1 MTIRT
6 TTRDACTIARAL
18 RNGEPFTTS
27 GALSGEAYPLIVE
40 GGRLSY
46 DWASRIDRP
55 LYVVRSYATAIAW
68 QNNDGTWV
76 MPDDTYS
83 VTTSK
88 HQSTVRRALRLV
100 GML

>member
-6 TTRDACTIARAL
+6 TTRNAHAIANAIQ
-18 RNGEPFTTS
+18 NGEPFTTS
-27 GALSGEAYPLIVE
+27 GALSGEPYPLYVG

-55 LYVVRSYATAIAW
+55 IYVVRSYATAIAW
-68 QNNDGTWV
+68 QNHDGTWV
-76 MPDDTYS
+76 MPDDKYS

-88 HQSTVRRALRLV
+88 HQGTIRYALNMIGAL
-100 GML
+100 

>member
-6 TTRDACTIARAL
+6 TTRDVCTIARAL

-27 GALSGEAYPLIVE
+27 GALSGEAYPLIVG

-46 DWASRIDRP
+46 DGASRIDRP

-68 QNNDGTWV
+68 QNYDGTWV
-76 MPDDTYS
+76 VPDDEYS
-83 VTTSK
+83 PTTSK

-100 GML
+100 GMS

>member
-6 TTRDACTIARAL
+6 TTRDVCTIARAL

-27 GALSGEAYPLIVE
+27 GALSGEAYPLIVG

-46 DWASRIDRP
+46 DWASQIDRP
-55 LYVVRSYATAIAW
+55 VYVVRSYATAIAW
-68 QNNDGTWV
+68 QNHDGTWV
-76 MPDDTYS
+76 MPDDRYS
-83 VTTSK
+83 PTTSK

-100 GML
+100 GMS

>member
-6 TTRDACTIARAL
+6 TTRNASAIARAIQ
-18 RNGEPFTTS
+18 NGEDFTTS
-27 GALSGEAYPLIVE
+27 GALKGEAYPLIVG
-40 GGRLSY
+40 GGRLSD

-55 LYVVRSYATAIAW
+55 LYVVRSYATTIAW
-68 QNNDGTWV
+68 QNYDGTWV
-76 MPDDTYS
+76 VPDDTYS